1 MLLNKTILNLC
12 ETMIESI
19 AFIPDGNRRYAKL
32 SGISLLESY
41 SVGTSKAWDVLS
53 WLTKYPSIK
62 VGTFYT
68 FSLKNFQRSRLELK
82 VLMKIFDRELD
93 KAKKQSVLQ
102 KEGIAL
108 KFIGRRDQFPTKLQT
123 KMKDVEKYTS
133 NFGDRTVNLALG
145 YDGQTEIIDA
155 AQKFAMDVQSG
166 KTLPETLSVDN
177 FKKYLYG
184 DFAEPDLIIRTSKE
198 QRLSGFLTYQS
209 AYSELAF
216 IDKYWP
222 QIGEADIDKIIT
234 DYTTRERRFGK

>member
-1 MLLNKTILNLC
+1 
-12 ETMIESI
+12 MIESI
-19 AFIPDGNRRYAKL
+19 AFIPDGNRRYAKI

-41 SVGTSKAWDVLS
+41 SVGTQKAWEVLE
-53 WLTKYPSIK
+53 WITKYPSIK

-82 VLMKIFDRELD
+82 ILMSLFGRELE
-93 KAKKQSVLQ
+93 KAKGKTILQ

-108 KFIGRRDQFPTKLQT
+108 KFIGRIDQFPTKLQN

-133 NFGDRTVNLALG
+133 RFGDRVVNLALG

-155 AQKFAMDVQSG
+155 TQKFALDVQSG
-166 KTLPETLSVDN
+166 KALPETLSVES
-177 FKKYLYG
+177 FKKYLYS
-184 DFAEPDLIIRTSKE
+184 DFKEPDLIVRTSKE

-209 AYSELAF
+209 AYSELEF

-222 QIGEADIDKIIT
+222 QIQKKDIYKIIQ
-234 DYTTRERRFGK
+234 DYNKRERRFGK

>member
-1 MLLNKTILNLC
+1 
-12 ETMIESI
+12 MIESI

-32 SGISLLESY
+32 SGISLLASY
-41 SVGTSKAWDVLS
+41 SVGTSKAWDVLE

-93 KAKKQSVLQ
+93 KARKQSILQ

-108 KFIGRRDQFPTKLQT
+108 KFIGRRDQFPIKLQN
-123 KMKDVEKYTS
+123 KMKEVEKYTK

-155 AQKFAMDVQSG
+155 TQKFAIDVQKG
-166 KTLPETLSVDN
+166 RALPETLSTES
-177 FKKYLYG
+177 FKKYLYS
-184 DFAEPDLIIRTSKE
+184 DFREPDLIVRTSKE

-216 IDKYWP
+216 VDKYWP
-222 QIGEADIDKIIT
+222 QIQEKDIDKIIT
-234 DYTTRERRFGK
+234 DYTNRERRFGK

>member
-1 MLLNKTILNLC
+1 
-12 ETMIESI
+12 MIESI

-41 SVGTSKAWDVLS
+41 SLGTNKAWDVLE
-53 WLTKYPSIK
+53 WLTKYPAIK

-82 VLMKIFDRELD
+82 ILMSIFNKELD
-93 KAKKQSVLQ
+93 KAKKKSILQ
-102 KEGIAL
+102 REGIAL
-108 KFIGRRDQFPTKLQT
+108 KFIGRRDQFPLKLQQ

-133 NFGDRTVNLALG
+133 SFGDKTVNLALG

-155 AQKFAMDVQSG
+155 TQKFAIDVQKG
-166 KTLPETLSVDN
+166 KALPETLSTET
-177 FKKYLYG
+177 FKKYLYS
-184 DFAEPDLIIRTSKE
+184 DFKEPDLIVRTSKE

-216 IDKYWP
+216 VDKYWP
-222 QIGEADIDKIIT
+222 QLSEQDVDKLVVG
-234 DYTTRERRFGK
+234 YNKRERRFGK